1 MEGPA
6 GQPAHRSGTCRM
18 SRVVVIGS
26 GAGGLA
32 VAARLAV
39 KGHQVTVLEQS
50 ATFGG
55 KLASYTREGF
65 TFDTGPSL
73 FTLPAVYRD
82 LFLKTGGALEDAVDL
97 QPVEPAFA
105 YHWSDGSGAVL
116 PGVNPARCADALGDG
131 LGGKAAEQWRSLIS
145 RGSAMW
151 QITRE
156 PFLQSPLAGWKT
168 LMGLARSPS
177 DIATVA
183 PFTTLRS
190 LGRSTFT
197 DPRLV
202 TLLDRYATYSGSDP
216 RKAPA
221 VLATIP
227 YMEQTFGAWH
237 IGGGLARLADALVQ
251 RCRDRGVTL
260 QSAAEVTAIGLRDGR
275 VNGVEVDGSQW
286 LDAEVVV
293 ANADAGQVYGSLI
306 RGDSRA
312 TQAAQSL
319 QRQTPSLAGFVILAA
334 VRGRTPGVQ
343 HHNVWFPAQYD
354 AEFDQIFGRHP
365 QPVQDP
371 TIYACVPADPLMRP
385 DADHESWFILVNAP
399 RHGDGRR
406 GTIDWDAPGLAQQ
419 YADHVLQLLER
430 RGAQLRDR
438 ILWHQ
443 IRTPADL
450 QRTARAPGGAIY
462 GTSSNGPRAAFARP
476 ANESPIPGLYLVG
489 GSSHPGGGLPLVAMS
504 AEITAGLI
512 GRA

>member
-1 MEGPA
+1 
-6 GQPAHRSGTCRM
+6 M

-39 KGHQVTVLEQS
+39 KGHQVQVLEQ
-50 ATFGG
+50 APTFGG
-55 KLASYTREGF
+55 KLAGYTRDGF
-65 TFDTGPSL
+65 VFDTGPSL

-82 LFLKTGGALEDAVDL
+82 LFLKTGGPLEEAVDL

-105 YHWSDGSGAVL
+105 YHWADGAHAVL
-116 PGVNPARCADALGDG
+116 PGVNPARCADALGDA
-131 LGGKAAEQWRSLIS
+131 LGGRAAEQWRALIA

-151 QITRE
+151 QVTRE

-168 LMGLARSPS
+168 LLGLARSPA

-183 PFTTLRS
+183 PFTTLRA

-216 RKAPA
+216 RQAPA

-251 RCRDRGVTL
+251 RCLDRGVSL
-260 QSAAEVTAIGLRDGR
+260 QASTEVTGIYLRDGR
-275 VNGVEVDGSQW
+275 VYAVEVNGSQR
-286 LDAEVVV
+286 LDADIVV
-293 ANADAGQVYGSLI
+293 ANADAGQVYRSLV
-306 RGDSRA
+306 RGDARA
-312 TQAAQSL
+312 TQAAKAL
-319 QRQTPSLAGFVILAA
+319 DRTTPSLAGFVILAA
-334 VRGRTPGVQ
+334 VRGITPGVQ
-343 HHNVWFPAQYD
+343 HHNVWFPADYD
-354 AEFDQIFGRHP
+354 AEFDQIFGRRP

-371 TIYACVPADPLMRP
+371 TIYACTPADPLMRP
-385 DADHESWFILVNAP
+385 DGQHESWFILVNAP
-399 RHGDGRR
+399 RHGDGTA
-406 GTIDWDAPGLAQQ
+406 GTVDWDAPGLAQS
-419 YADHVLQLLER
+419 YAQHILDLLAARGTDLRER
-430 RGAQLRDR
+430 LMWTQT
-438 ILWHQ
+438 
-443 IRTPADL
+443 RTPADL
-450 QRTARAPGGAIY
+450 QRSTRAPGGSIY

-476 ANESPIPGLYLVG
+476 ANQSPIPGLYLVG